1 MHSTFDANDGYMG
14 SGKKIKE
21 SIKKYGEKA
30 HTVEILEYAKSRKGL
45 VKLESEIVT
54 DELVKDKK
62 CLNMKNGG
70 HGGFAGDKHKKK
82 FLAAGRRKRKF
93 NLKKRR
99 TKRRIAA
106 RKAKARKK
114 K

>member
-1 MHSTFDANDGYMG
+1 MHSTFDINDGYTG

-21 SIKKYGEKA
+21 SVKKYGEEA
-30 HTVEILEYAKSRKGL
+30 HIVEILAYAKSRSGL
-45 VKLESEIVT
+45 TQLESEIVT
-54 DELVKDKK
+54 EEVVKDKE

-70 HGGFAGDKHKKK
+70 HGGFAGDRHKKK

-93 NLKKRR
+93 NLKKKKIK
-99 TKRRIAA
+99 KRVAA

-114 K
+114 